1 MLNTTIRAMDPVTIE
16 VTRNKL
22 DSIADEMEWTLLSAS
37 FSPIVKEGLDASAA
51 LFLPDGTTLAQACA
65 IPIHL
70 GSLIPSVGNIIRVF
84 PIETMRDG
92 DVYCMNDPYAG
103 GTHIPDVAVVMP
115 VFHHGQ
121 VIALSVTMTHHQDI
135 GGMAPGSV
143 PTNAT
148 EIYQEGLRIP
158 ALKLMSDGRYNETLI
173 QLIRLNVRTP
183 DYFMGDLNAQIAAC
197 TVGARRIRELAD
209 KVGGSE
215 SFVQITDTL
224 IKRSEM
230 LTREALLKLPRGTY
244 RSVDY
249 IDNDGVDLDQ
259 PVKIEIAVTI
269 GEGTMHF
276 DFTGTSP
283 QVRGPFNCVPSGPQS
298 AAYYT
303 VRALTDPT
311 IPTNGGCFRP
321 VTLHLPRGSLVNPI
335 EPAPVNARSIS
346 IKALANNM
354 MGALAP
360 AAPHLVPGFNANLHL
375 ITFGGQRSDGSNFVV
390 GELVSGGMGA
400 TSRNDGNSVMEGDVS
415 NGMNMPIEAMELDYP
430 IRMISSELRTDSG
443 GEGRWRGGQG
453 YSREYLALADGITLT
468 HRGDHHRQGP
478 RGTAGGGYGLN
489 ASSWIIR
496 ADGRREEIK
505 SKLVTH
511 LNKGDRLFLNT
522 AGGGGFGNVAERKAS
537 LIDRDL
543 ADGKVS
549 QRLADDWM
557 KKQKVAQ

>member
-1 MLNTTIRAMDPVTIE
+1 MLNSSRD
-16 VTRNKL
+16 
-22 DSIADEMEWTLLSAS
+22 
-37 FSPIVKEGLDASAA
+37 FSLAICDTKGRLI
-51 LFLPDGTTLAQACA
+51 AQADHIPVHVGALPWAARA
-65 IPIHL
+65 IEERFSDFKP
-70 GSLIPSVGNIIRVF
+70 
-84 PIETMRDG
+84 G
-92 DVYCMNDPYAG
+92 DVLLLNDPYHG
-103 GTHIPDVAVVMP
+103 GSHLPDLTAFVP
-115 VFHHGQ
+115 VFDGERRMYWAI
-121 VIALSVTMTHHQDI
+121 VRAHQSDI
-135 GGMAPGSV
+135 GGATHGDYNP
-143 PTNAT
+143 NAS

-430 IRMISSELRTDSG
+430 IRMVSSELRTDSG

-453 YSREYLALADGITLT
+453 YSREYLALADG
-468 HRGDHHRQGP
+468 
-478 RGTAGGGYGLN
+478 
-489 ASSWIIR
+489 
-496 ADGRREEIK
+496 
-505 SKLVTH
+505 
-511 LNKGDRLFLNT
+511 
-522 AGGGGFGNVAERKAS
+522 
-537 LIDRDL
+537 
-543 ADGKVS
+543 
-549 QRLADDWM
+549 
-557 KKQKVAQ
+557 